1 LLCNCSQTLSVPCTR
16 GGWSLLVDEPRYRGE
31 VPEQLPSAE
40 SPGQQYQRRIDVMLG
55 PGYLDGLADRSID
68 DVRAMHEE
76 TMEVETELSYVRR
89 LAQARIEIV
98 NAELDRRAQG
108 GSVGDLVAMLP
119 EILSDDHPRPDPAAS
134 RLPRHLA
141 PSPSIEW
148 RRGLESLITDTTLVN
163 LPTLAEDD
171 LRATVAQLG
180 ELEREVSGR
189 RRELHRVIDGIE
201 AELTS
206 RHKVGRA

>member
-1 LLCNCSQTLSVPCTR
+1 
-16 GGWSLLVDEPRYRGE
+16 
-31 VPEQLPSAE
+31 VPEPSPSAK
-40 SPGQQYQRRIDVMLG
+40 SPGKQYQRRIDVMLG

-68 DVRAMHEE
+68 DVRAMHED

-98 NAELDRRAQG
+98 NAELDRRAKG

-119 EILSDDHPRPDPAAS
+119 EILSDDHPRPDPATS

-180 ELEREVSGR
+180 ELEREVSDR

>member
-1 LLCNCSQTLSVPCTR
+1 MPEETPT
-16 GGWSLLVDEPRYRGE
+16 GE
-31 VPEQLPSAE
+31 SSAT
-40 SPGQQYQRRIDVMLG
+40 PPGGQQHRRRIDAMLG
-55 PGYLDGLADRSID
+55 PGYLDDLADRSID
-68 DVRAMHEE
+68 DVRAMHEA

-98 NAELDRRAQG
+98 SAELDRRAKG

-119 EILSDDHPRPDPAAS
+119 EILSDDHPRPDPTTS

-141 PSPSIEW
+141 PSPAIEW

-163 LPTLAEDD
+163 LPTLAEDE
-171 LRATVAQLG
+171 LRATIDQLG

-201 AELTS
+201 AELAS